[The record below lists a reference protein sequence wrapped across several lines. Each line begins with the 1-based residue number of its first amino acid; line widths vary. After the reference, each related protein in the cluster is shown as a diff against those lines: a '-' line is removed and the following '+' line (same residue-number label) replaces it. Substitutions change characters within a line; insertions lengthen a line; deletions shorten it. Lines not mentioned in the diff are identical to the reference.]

1 MTDTNIVILTGRA
14 TRDAEC
20 KYTSG
25 GTAVASFG
33 LAVNR
38 SWKKG
43 DEWQEEVAF
52 VDVTAWAKLAEQV
65 CANVK
70 KGARL
75 SVVGR
80 IKQDRWT
87 DEGSGEN
94 RSRLGVVAESV
105 AGLADWRREEQA

>member
-65 CANVK
+65 GANVK

-80 IKQDRWT
+80 LRMEQWEKDGTKHTKI
-87 DEGSGEN
+87 
-94 RSRLGVVAESV
+94 GVVAESV
-105 AGLADWRREEQA
+105 SGLADWRKSEEA